1 MLWKERK
8 RIWCG
13 LPWTFTVYSFDEER
27 IFVDT
32 GFFNKRQDE
41 IRMYRVLDIT
51 MTRSF
56 GQRIFGMGSIQ
67 LKTSDK
73 TMGDFEIKNIKKV
86 MDVKMQLSDLIESNR
101 EKKRVVSREFMSSNE
116 EGEFEVPEDGLDEE

>member
-41 IRMYRVLDIT
+41 IRMYRVLDISV
-51 MTRSF
+51 TRKF

-86 MDVKMQLSDLIESNR
+86 MDVKMQLSDLIEANR
-101 EKKRVVSREFMSSNE
+101 EKKRVVSREFMSSNDADD
-116 EGEFEVPEDGLDEE
+116 FELQEDGLDEE

>member
-1 MLWKERK
+1 MIWRARK

-32 GFFNKRQDE
+32 GFLNKRQDE
-41 IRMYRVLDIT
+41 IRMYRVLDISV
-51 MTRSF
+51 TRKF

-86 MDVKMQLSDLIESNR
+86 MDVKRQLSDLIEENR
-101 EKKRVVSREFMSSNE
+101 EKKRVVSREFMTGN
-116 EGEFEVPEDGLDEE
+116 GDDEFEPAEDTTEE

>member
-1 MLWKERK
+1 MLWRARK

-32 GFFNKRQDE
+32 GFFTKRQDE
-41 IRMYRVLDIT
+41 IRMYRVLDISV
-51 MTRSF
+51 TRTF
-56 GQRIFGMGSIQ
+56 GQRIFGMGTIH

-73 TMGDFEIKNIKKV
+73 TMGDFDIKNIKMV
-86 MDVKMQLSDLIESNR
+86 MDVKRQLSDLIETNR
-101 EKKRVVSREFMSSNE
+101 EKKRVVSREFMSSNDADD
-116 EGEFEVPEDGLDEE
+116 FEVPDDNLEEE

>member
-1 MLWKERK
+1 MLWRERK

-51 MTRSF
+51 VTRKF

-86 MDVKMQLSDLIESNR
+86 MDVKMQLSDLIEKNR
-101 EKKRVVSREFMSSNE
+101 EKKRITGREFMTSG
-116 EGEFEVPEDGLDEE
+116 GEMDFELPDEGLDEE

>member
-51 MTRSF
+51 VTRKF

-86 MDVKMQLSDLIESNR
+86 MDVKMQLSDLIEANR
-101 EKKRVVSREFMSSNE
+101 EKKRITGREFMTSG
-116 EGEFEVPEDGLDEE
+116 GEMDFELPEDGLEE

>member
-1 MLWKERK
+1 MLWRERK

-13 LPWTFTVYSFDEER
+13 LPWTFTIYSFDEER

-51 MTRSF
+51 VTRKF

-86 MDVKMQLSDLIESNR
+86 MDVKGQLSDLIEANR
-101 EKKRVVSREFMSSNE
+101 EKKRISGREFMTSGGHADFE
-116 EGEFEVPEDGLDEE
+116 LPDEGTDEE